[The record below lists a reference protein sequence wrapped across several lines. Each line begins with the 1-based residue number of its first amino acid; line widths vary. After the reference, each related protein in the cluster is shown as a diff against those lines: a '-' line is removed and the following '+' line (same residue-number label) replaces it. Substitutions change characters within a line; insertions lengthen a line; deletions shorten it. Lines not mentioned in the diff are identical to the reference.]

1 MIYLTN
7 KASKNFINH
16 NKRIFNR
23 PKIDKKKIFL
33 VEFNI
38 DGKEFKLQILIY

>member
-23 PKIDKKKIFL
+23 PKIDKKK
-33 VEFNI
+33 NI
-38 DGKEFKLQILIY
+38 SGRVQ